1 MNYERRQYGKAFLVM
16 AFVILVLVTGVLAA
30 MGDMLPA
37 MSVSAMLVILMACF
51 SWLTVSVQREGIKL
65 SFGIGLVRRTI
76 PYERIVSTTIVR
88 NKWWY
93 GWGIRLSPHGWMWNL
108 SGLDAVELLYED
120 GKAFRIGTDD
130 PKGLKRAIDV
140 MLD

>member
-16 AFVILVLVTGVLAA
+16 AFVFLVVVTGVLAA
-30 MGDMLPA
+30 MGEMLPA
-37 MSVSAMLVILMACF
+37 ASISAMLVILMACF

>member
-1 MNYERRQYGKAFLVM
+1 MTYERRQYGKAFLVM
-16 AFVILVLVTGVLAA
+16 AFVILVVVTGVLAA
-30 MGDMLPA
+30 LGEVLPA
-37 MSVSAMLVILMACF
+37 LSVSVMLVILMACF

-65 SFGIGLVRRTI
+65 SFGVGLVHRTI
-76 PYERIVSTTIVR
+76 PYERIERTAIVR

-108 SGLDAVELLYED
+108 SGLDAVELIYHD
-120 GKAFRIGTDD
+120 GKRFRIGTDD

-140 MLD
+140 KLG

>member
-37 MSVSAMLVILMACF
+37 ISVSVMLVILMACF
-51 SWLTVSVQREGIKL
+51 SWLAVSVQREGIKL